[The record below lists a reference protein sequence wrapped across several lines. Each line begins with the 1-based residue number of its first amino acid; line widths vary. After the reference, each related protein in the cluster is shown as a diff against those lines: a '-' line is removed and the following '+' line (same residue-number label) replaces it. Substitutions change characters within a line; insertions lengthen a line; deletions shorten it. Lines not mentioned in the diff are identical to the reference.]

1 MGNLFA
7 SFNPNTSLIWGLPIN
22 WLAFFRVFLVIPQ
35 GYWLIKSKCLLIF
48 NSICHYLLSEMK
60 AILGGLMVPGH
71 TLWLIGLFWLVLCSN
86 FLGLVPYVFTPS
98 RHLRYSVSL
107 SLPIWLGYIIYRV
120 VIQFEENMA
129 HLVPEGTPG
138 ALLRVIVLIE
148 SVRLLIRPWTLA
160 IRLAANIV
168 AGHLLLTLLGGQG
181 VNCGGVVLLCLMG
194 ALIALLGLEVGV
206 ASIQAYVFVVLRSLY
221 IGEHSSKKL
230 NLIKS

>member
-7 SFNPNTSLIWGLPIN
+7 SFNPNTSLLFGLPIN

-35 GYWLIKSKCLLIF
+35 GYWLVNGKCLLIF
-48 NSICHYLLSEMK
+48 NNICQALLSELK
-60 AILGGLMVPGH
+60 AILGGIRVPGH
-71 TLWLIGLFWLVLCSN
+71 TLWLGGLFWLVLCSN
-86 FLGLVPYVFTPS
+86 FLGLLPYVFTPS

-107 SLPIWLGYIIYRV
+107 SLPIWLGYILYSL
-120 VIQFEENMA
+120 VIQFEENIA

-148 SVRLLIRPWTLA
+148 SVRLIIRPWTLA

-181 VNCGGVVLLCLMG
+181 VNCGGVILICLMG
-194 ALIALLGLEVGV
+194 ALIALLGLEIGV

-221 IGEHSSKKL
+221 MGEHSSKRL
-230 NLIKS
+230 NLLKA